1 MKVVA
6 SILLA
11 LVFLLAL
18 SWVSLPLIWLDISDL
33 QLDMGFDLGW
43 FGFEIL
49 TLLFAIV
56 ALVVLGALLS
66 AGILGLLLIVFIGL
80 VMTLLFNS
88 LIVLFPLICIIAI
101 VWLVVDKSAQAK
113 V

>member
-6 SILLA
+6 GILFA

-18 SWVSLPLIWLDISDL
+18 SWVSLPLMWLDISDL
-33 QLDMGFDLGW
+33 QLGMGFDLGW
-43 FGFEIL
+43 VGFEIL

-56 ALVVLGALLS
+56 ALVVLAALLS

-88 LIVLFPLICIIAI
+88 LIALFPLICIIAI
-101 VWLVVDKSAQAK
+101 VWLVVDKSAQAQA
-113 V
+113 

>member
-1 MKVVA
+1 M
-6 SILLA
+6 
-11 LVFLLAL
+11 
-18 SWVSLPLIWLDISDL
+18 SLPLIWLDISDL

-66 AGILGLLLIVFIGL
+66 AGVLGLLLIVFIGL

-113 V
+113 A

>member
-6 SILLA
+6 GILLA
-11 LVFLLAL
+11 LVFLLVL

-66 AGILGLLLIVFIGL
+66 AGVLGLLLIVFIGL

>member
-6 SILLA
+6 GILLA

-33 QLDMGFDLGW
+33 KLDMGFDLGW

-66 AGILGLLLIVFIGL
+66 AGVLGLLLIVFIGL

>member
-6 SILLA
+6 GILLA

-66 AGILGLLLIVFIGL
+66 AGVLGLLLIVFIGL

-113 V
+113 A

>member
-6 SILLA
+6 GILLT

-66 AGILGLLLIVFIGL
+66 AGVLGLLLIVFIGL

-113 V
+113 A

>member
-6 SILLA
+6 GIFFA
-11 LVFLLAL
+11 LVCLLAL
-18 SWVSLPLIWLDISDL
+18 SWVSLPLMWLDISDL
-33 QLDMGFDLGW
+33 QLEMGVDLGW
-43 FGFEIL
+43 VGFEIL
-49 TLLFAIV
+49 ALLLAIV
-56 ALVVLGALLS
+56 ALVVIVALLS

-101 VWLVVDKSAQAK
+101 VWLVVDKSAQAQA
-113 V
+113 